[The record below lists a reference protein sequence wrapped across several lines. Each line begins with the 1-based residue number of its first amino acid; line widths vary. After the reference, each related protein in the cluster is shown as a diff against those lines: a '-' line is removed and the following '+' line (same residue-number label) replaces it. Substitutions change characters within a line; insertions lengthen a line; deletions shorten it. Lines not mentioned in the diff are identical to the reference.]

1 MPLDLI
7 QRNFFEIARWNDPQ
21 NSIAQSPWGDMLV
34 PQMNPRKSFER
45 MTEHPD
51 IPYLREAIVFL
62 VAAGLVVP
70 LMRKAGISA
79 ALGFLFVG
87 LVIGPFGIGRLV
99 GETPVLELMV
109 FADIEGVRRFAEL
122 GVIFLLFTIGLELSG
137 SQLWGMRGLVF
148 GFGSAQVLIS
158 ALVIGGI
165 AYAFGNTLV
174 ASAILGL
181 CLALSSTA
189 LVMQLLTETRR
200 LSTPTGRASFAVLL
214 LQDLAV
220 VPILFFVGI
229 AGAKVEGSL
238 GLAAMQAIGEAALV
252 IGAIFLIGRIIV
264 RPILRFVGGTGSREV
279 FMAAVILLILIT
291 AALTAMAGLSMALGA
306 FLAGLLFAGTEY
318 RHQIASDIEPFKGLL
333 LGLFF
338 ISVGMSLDILAVW
351 AEIEWVILAALGLLG
366 IKTGILFVLARL
378 YRLPMDV
385 AAETAILMSQGG
397 EFAFVVIAASLSLS
411 LLDPG
416 IAQFMLLVVIV
427 TMFLTPLLAS
437 ISYQLGERLRRRAAG
452 NDLPDNMAGDLHPV
466 IIGGFGR
473 VGKMLAQ
480 LLEEQRVPYIAVDS
494 DSDLVARERAKGSP
508 VLFGDASQADL
519 LRHIGIEHAAAFATT
534 MDTPKS
540 AEHVIKTIHDT
551 WPHVT
556 IIARARDMDHARK
569 LQASGAKSAVP
580 ETVEASL
587 ELCEQLLNGIGFP
600 KDASRAIIDD
610 KRTWHSETIERE

>member
-1 MPLDLI
+1 
-7 QRNFFEIARWNDPQ
+7 
-21 NSIAQSPWGDMLV
+21 
-34 PQMNPRKSFER
+34 
-45 MTEHPD
+45 MTEHPE

-70 LMRKAGISA
+70 LMRKAGINA

-99 GETPVLELMV
+99 GDTPVLELMV

-122 GVIFLLFTIGLELSG
+122 GIIFLLFTIGLELSG
-137 SQLWGMRGLVF
+137 TQLWGMRRLVF
-148 GFGSAQVLIS
+148 GFGSAQVVIS
-158 ALVIGGI
+158 ALAIGGI
-165 AYAFGNTLV
+165 AYAFGNPLI
-174 ASAILGL
+174 ASSIYGL

-200 LSTPTGRASFAVLL
+200 LSTPTGRASFGVLL

-229 AGAKVEGSL
+229 AGVRVEGSL
-238 GLAAMQAIGEAALV
+238 AIAAFKAIGEAALV
-252 IGAIFLIGRIIV
+252 IGAIFLIGRIAV
-264 RPILRFVGGTGSREV
+264 RPVLRFVGGTGSREV

-318 RHQIASDIEPFKGLL
+318 RHQIASDIEPFRGLL

-351 AEIEWVILAALGLLG
+351 ADIGWVLFAAVGLLV
-366 IKTGILFVLARL
+366 IKAAILFALARI
-378 YRLPMDV
+378 YGLPRDV
-385 AAETAILMSQGG
+385 AAETSILMSQGG
-397 EFAFVVIAASLSLS
+397 EFAFVVIAAALSLS
-411 LLDPG
+411 LLDPD

-427 TMFLTPLLAS
+427 TMFLTPILAPS
-437 ISYQLGERLRRRAAG
+437 ARRLGEILRRRETG
-452 NDLPDNMAGDLHPV
+452 IGEQDTMPGGKHPV

-473 VGKMLAQ
+473 VGRMLAQ
-480 LLEEQRVPYIAVDS
+480 LLEEQRIPYVAIDRDAE
-494 DSDLVARERAKGSP
+494 LVARERAKGLP

-534 MDTPKS
+534 MDTPES
-540 AEHVIKTIHDT
+540 AEHVIKAIHNI
-551 WPHVT
+551 WPHVP
-556 IIARARDMDHARK
+556 IIARARDIEHARQ
-569 LQASGAKSAVP
+569 LRASGANSAVP

-600 KDASRAIIDD
+600 KDAARAIIDHQ
-610 KRTWHSETIERE
+610 RTWHSETIEKK